1 MIYPALWT
9 LSTYS
14 DCRHVNNSQ
23 FPIALLHYFFS
34 VICIHNSNKTEEPLL
49 LLCIVLNA
57 LHQDHHIT
65 NERGLNISNSSIMQI
80 NCSQGYNIKL
90 GSNFGASE
98 TECK

>member
-1 MIYPALWT
+1 MGYPALWT

-14 DCRHVNNSQ
+14 DYRHVNNSQ
-23 FPIALLHYFFS
+23 FPSLIALFFFS

-57 LHQDHHIT
+57 LYQDHIR